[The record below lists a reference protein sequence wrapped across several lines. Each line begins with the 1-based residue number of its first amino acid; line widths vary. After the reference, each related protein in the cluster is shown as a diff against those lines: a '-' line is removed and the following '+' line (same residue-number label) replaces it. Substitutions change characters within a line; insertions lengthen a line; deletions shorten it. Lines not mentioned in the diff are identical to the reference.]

1 MNVVM
6 DPCGDYFTGNYKFV
20 GFDRILTKDQLEKEG
35 YENIDD
41 LIAGE
46 SMEEGALRWKRETQE
61 EKDLMP
67 QKNDYEYDVYLHF
80 DTFNGKKGY
89 VVVANNGTVIIKA
102 GLIKPGDSVQEK
114 NPEAIQFP
122 VVAYYWKP
130 IPDIPCGDRPANY
143 ARDVQITQSKLSN
156 LRLKKAQAELY
167 PMYLY
172 NKDYVSGKD
181 LSFGFNKGIPVSTG
195 IDGPQVNLNN
205 IVTPIQKDLRID
217 TTMAIEQSLTNQL
230 EKSLGIGAI
239 AGGSTPERRETAKT
253 NSLIMDSLDILISL
267 NEEVDLIG
275 EEQMVRQWFYGY
287 YENFTNADTKLVF
300 AASGTQTLPINLKRK
315 DFIIDGNL
323 SIDIE
328 SSTETE
334 SKKNRARV
342 NFSNYYAFI
351 QNNPDISSISK
362 LIALREFGYYSEIE
376 SDVIE
381 NIISKTPQEMEQE
394 MENELLKKNIFVEI
408 KETDDH
414 LTHLLTMGDRIETEA
429 QIVHKM
435 QHMEAYSTS

>member
-1 MNVVM
+1 M
-6 DPCGDYFTGNYKFV
+6 
-20 GFDRILTKDQLEKEG
+20 
-35 YENIDD
+35 
-41 LIAGE
+41 
-46 SMEEGALRWKRETQE
+46 S
-61 EKDLMP
+61 
-67 QKNDYEYDVYLHF
+67 
-80 DTFNGKKGY
+80 
-89 VVVANNGTVIIKA
+89 
-102 GLIKPGDSVQEK
+102 
-114 NPEAIQFP
+114 
-122 VVAYYWKP
+122 
-130 IPDIPCGDRPANY
+130 
-143 ARDVQITQSKLSN
+143 
-156 LRLKKAQAELY
+156 
-167 PMYLY
+167 
-172 NKDYVSGKD
+172 
-181 LSFGFNKGIPVSTG
+181 
-195 IDGPQVNLNN
+195 
-205 IVTPIQKDLRID
+205 
-217 TTMAIEQSLTNQL
+217 IEQSLNNQL

-342 NFSNYYAFI
+342 NFANYYAFI

-376 SDVIE
+376 ADVIE
-381 NIISKTPQEMEQE
+381 NIIAKTPQEMEQE
-394 MENELLKKNIFVEI
+394 LENESLKKNIPVDI

-414 LTHLLTMGDRIETEA
+414 LTHLLTLGDRLDTEA
-429 QIVHKM
+429 QIAHKM
-435 QHMEAYSTS
+435 AHMEAYSTSGQQSVQPQGNGQMVSQAMGQLG